1 MTATAAPGGVS
12 QTVGEGGT
20 LQQANEGVAPD
31 RDKLDR
37 SARTA
42 GQLLILTAIVTL
54 VAVAGRVAA
63 DADRETLQETLAA
76 IAESRLP
83 YALSGAGR
91 LASGVSLGLAA
102 WYLSRTWIIRE
113 RHATP
118 AVPAILGISGILT
131 GISGL
136 AAVLLATTL
145 PGSGEAAGSFHEMM
159 AGARW
164 FTGAAGFSAAGLAL
178 IIASFYQYR
187 GGGMLRMIAPMSAI
201 LGAAM
206 QFIWID
212 AATGLHRVSG
222 VAFFVWLVLVGL
234 LLVTGQV
241 ERHYR
246 ARQYRAESAI
256 RVQ

>member
-1 MTATAAPGGVS
+1 M
-12 QTVGEGGT
+12 VGKEGS
-20 LQQANEGVAPD
+20 LQQINDDVVPD
-31 RDKLDR
+31 RDRPDR

-54 VAVAGRVAA
+54 VAVVGRVAA
-63 DADRETLQETLAA
+63 DADRETLQEAFAA

-91 LASGVSLGLAA
+91 LASGVTMGLAA

-136 AAVLLATTL
+136 TAVLLAATL
-145 PGSGEAAGSFHEMM
+145 PGSGEAVASLHETM
-159 AGARW
+159 AGARS
-164 FTGAAGFSAAGLAL
+164 FTGAAGFAAAGLAL
-178 IIASFYQYR
+178 ILASPYQFR
-187 GGGMLRMIAPMSAI
+187 LGGKLRMIAPMSAV

-206 QFIWID
+206 QFIWLD
-212 AATGLHRVSG
+212 AATGLHRASG
-222 VAFFVWLVLVGL
+222 VAFFVWLVLVGI

-241 ERHYR
+241 EQHYKT
-246 ARQYRAESAI
+246 RQYRVSSAI

>member
-1 MTATAAPGGVS
+1 M
-12 QTVGEGGT
+12 VGEGGS
-20 LQQANEGVAPD
+20 LQQVSDGVVPD
-31 RDKLDR
+31 RERPDR
-37 SARTA
+37 FARTA

-54 VAVAGRVAA
+54 VAVVGRVAA

-91 LASGVSLGLAA
+91 LASGVTMGLAA

-118 AVPAILGISGILT
+118 IVPALFAISGVLT
-131 GISGL
+131 AISGL
-136 AAVLLATTL
+136 SAVLLAATL
-145 PGSGEAAGSFHEMM
+145 PGSGEAAASLHETM

-164 FTGAAGFSAAGLAL
+164 FTGAAGFAAAGLAL
-178 IIASFYQYR
+178 ILASPYQFR
-187 GGGMLRMIAPMSAI
+187 LGGKLRMIAPMSAV

-206 QFIWID
+206 QLIWID
-212 AATGLHRVSG
+212 AATGLHRASG
-222 VAFFVWLVLVGL
+222 VAFFVWLLLIGM

-241 ERHYR
+241 EQRYR
-246 ARQYRAESAI
+246 TRQYRTESAM
-256 RVQ
+256 RV